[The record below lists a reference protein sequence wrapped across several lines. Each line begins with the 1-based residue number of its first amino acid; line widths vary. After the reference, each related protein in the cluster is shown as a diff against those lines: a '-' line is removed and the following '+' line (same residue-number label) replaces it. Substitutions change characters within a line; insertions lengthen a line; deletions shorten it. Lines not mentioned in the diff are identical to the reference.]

1 MSGGRPSRTHLTEG
15 PATVPTSKPLDIQTV
30 KRKAK
35 LKAAIAVSTEVPLT
49 VVDLFCGAGG
59 LSEGFRQAGFTILAG
74 SDNDP
79 DAMATYA
86 ANFPD
91 AAAITGDIRSPAIKK
106 QILDRARLASVLVG
120 GPPCQAFSQ
129 VRNHTR
135 MIDDPRNSLYREFV
149 DVLKQTLPPAF
160 VVENVTGMDQMGV
173 REQIAADLSLDGEYD
188 VLPQIADAAD
198 FGVPQARK
206 RLLFVGVRRCMS
218 GLRPVELAGTDAT
231 QAVTLA
237 RFKGPR
243 RPRYQIVIQEHIR
256 SLRTGE
262 ALADANDASVVTA
275 ADALSDLLD
284 LPVGN
289 RDDVIPYAELPKA
302 KTAYQ
307 RLMREGAGDSLVN
320 VQVPRLNP
328 DTKLRLLGI
337 PPGGNYRDLCEHL
350 TERYITGH
358 RWGQDNGTGKL
369 SRKHFYAY
377 RRLHPGVW
385 AWTLNTKA
393 DSVYHYSVARAL
405 SVREFARL
413 QSFPDRFVF
422 TTDPRRGMLDGRHDG
437 GPAHSRY
444 RQVGNA
450 VPPLLARA
458 LAEDLFRQ
466 LRAVQ
471 EAQKQRR
478 A

>member
-1 MSGGRPSRTHLTEG
+1 MAANVGSARKPIAAKHVNGG
-15 PATVPTSKPLDIQTV
+15 IN
-30 KRKAK
+30 
-35 LKAAIAVSTEVPLT
+35 AAAAFSA
-49 VVDLFCGAGG
+49 VDLFCGAGG

-86 ANFPD
+86 ANFPE
-91 AAAITGDIRSPAIKK
+91 ARAITGDIRSADIKE
-106 QILDRARLASVLVG
+106 QILDSARHASVLIG

-135 MIDDPRNSLYREFV
+135 MIDDPRNALYREFV
-149 DVLKQTLPPAF
+149 DVLKQTLPPVF

-173 REQIAADLSLDGEYD
+173 REQIATDLSLDGEYV
-188 VLPQIADAAD
+188 VLPQVVDAAD
-198 FGVPQARK
+198 FGVPQTRK
-206 RLLFVGVRRCMS
+206 RLLFVGVRASS
-218 GLRPVELAGTDAT
+218 GMAPPELIGTEAT
-231 QAVTLA
+231 NSVTLA
-237 RFKGPR
+237 RFTGSR
-243 RPRYQIVIQEHIR
+243 RPRYQLVVQEHIR
-256 SLRTGE
+256 SLRIGE
-262 ALADANDASVVTA
+262 TLADTENKSVVSA
-275 ADALSDLLD
+275 SDAISDLID

-289 RDDVIPYAELPKA
+289 RTDVLPYGDLPA
-302 KTAYQ
+302 PGSAYQ
-307 RLMREGAGDSLVN
+307 RMMREGAGATLAN

-337 PPGGNYRDLCEHL
+337 PPGGNYRDLQEEL
-350 TERYITGH
+350 QERYITGH

-393 DSVYHYSVARAL
+393 DSVYHYGVERAL

-422 TTDPRRGMLDGRHDG
+422 TTDPRTGMIEGRHDG

-450 VPPLLARA
+450 VPPLLAKTVA
-458 LAEDLFRQ
+458 VSLAAQ
-466 LRAVQ
+466 LSVFQ
-471 EAQKQRR
+471 EPGWRGTKAG
-478 A
+478 

>member
-1 MSGGRPSRTHLTEG
+1 MAQKIQALKTPSG
-15 PATVPTSKPLDIQTV
+15 
-30 KRKAK
+30 KAK
-35 LKAAIAVSTEVPLT
+35 GKGTQRNGAHVDAPFS

-59 LSEGFRQAGFTILAG
+59 LSEGFRQAGFVVLAG

-86 ANFPD
+86 ANFPG
-91 AAAITGDIRSPAIKK
+91 AKAITGDIRMPAIKE
-106 QILDRARLASVLVG
+106 QILEQARHATVLVG

-135 MIDDPRNSLYREFV
+135 VIDDPRNSLYREFV
-149 DVLKQTLPPAF
+149 DVLKQSLPTAF
-160 VVENVTGMDQMGV
+160 VMENVTGMDQMGV
-173 REQIAADLSLDGEYD
+173 REQIAADLSLNGEYE
-188 VLPQIADAAD
+188 VLSQVADAAD
-198 FGVPQARK
+198 FGVPQTRK
-206 RLLFVGVRRCMS
+206 RLLFVGVRRTG
-218 GLRPVELAGTDAT
+218 GLRPVELIGTDAT

-243 RPRYQIVIQEHIR
+243 RPRYQVVIQEHLR
-256 SLRTGE
+256 SLRTGD
-262 ALADANDASVVTA
+262 ALIDAENASVVTA

-289 RDDVIPYAELPKA
+289 RQDLIPYAELPAA
-302 KTAYQ
+302 KSAYQ
-307 RLMREGAGDSLVN
+307 RLMREGAGHSLAN
-320 VQVPRLNP
+320 VQVPRINP

-337 PPGGNYRDLCEHL
+337 PPGGNYRDLKEEL

-377 RRLHPGVW
+377 RRLHPGTW

-393 DSVYHYSVARAL
+393 DSVYHYAIPRAL

-422 TTDPRRGMLDGRHDG
+422 TTDVRPGMIEGRHDG

-444 RQVGNA
+444 RQAGNA

-458 LAEDLFRQ
+458 LAKELMDQ
-466 LRAVQ
+466 LHAI
-471 EAQKQRR
+471 KQDDNRR
-478 A
+478 YA